1 MDTDSFRYVIAISE
15 YKSISAAA
23 RKLFITQPAL
33 TKHMNKLERTLGAE
47 LFERGGVPV
56 NITPAGE
63 VFLEYAK
70 RYMAMEQEMKARMDA
85 VAKQES
91 GTIRIA
97 TTSRGGWYLSKHM
110 GEYTQAH
117 PNVRVEMI
125 NVDAK
130 NCEEMLVNGLV
141 DVGIYTDPVL
151 SDQIE
156 YVPLKKD
163 PLIFVMHKDNRI
175 LEGKDITG
183 NSLDNL
189 LELEVELLRRKDVRF
204 VLSTP
209 QHSMHYSEKAFFER
223 YGIVPESPVYVD
235 YIETRYAFACSGAG
249 VVLVPIISANPNAD
263 MAQPVFCVL
272 KGDRLYRHIII
283 ARKKRARMNRPAEN
297 FWDQFIEL
305 SYSNHEK
312 CS

>member
-15 YKSISAAA
+15 SKSISAAA

-33 TKHMNKLERTLGAE
+33 TKHINKLEKTLGAE
-47 LFERGGVPV
+47 LLERGAVPV
-56 NITPAGE
+56 NVTPAGE
-63 VFLEYAK
+63 VFLEYARK
-70 RYMAMEQEMKARMDA
+70 YMAMEQEMKARMEA
-85 VAKQES
+85 VAKQEA

-97 TTSRGGWYLSKHM
+97 TTSRGGWYLSKHI

-117 PNVRVEMI
+117 PNVRVELV

-163 PLIFVMHKDNRI
+163 PLIFVMHRDCSI
-175 LEGKDITG
+175 LEGKDITD
-183 NSLDNL
+183 NSVENL
-189 LELEVELLRRKDVRF
+189 LELEAELLRRKDVRF

-209 QHSMHYSEKAFFER
+209 QHSMHYSEQAFFER
-223 YGIVPESPVYVD
+223 YGIVPENPLYVD

-249 VVLVPIISANPNAD
+249 VVLVPIMSANPKAD
-263 MAQPVFCVL
+263 TARPVFCAL
-272 KGDRLYRHIII
+272 KEERLYRHIVI
-283 ARKKRARMNRPAEN
+283 ARKKRTRMTRPAES

-305 SYSNHEK
+305 SYSTHEK